1 MNKSELINA
10 MKEKQ
15 DKLINESNEIRAK
28 LSQLNT
34 VKSQLEQRFIEI
46 RGSLNE
52 LNDLLKIFN
61 EETEEGEDG
70 NDSKHN
76 IESES
81 DTDKK

>member
-15 DKLINESNEIRAK
+15 DKLINESNEIRTK

-34 VKSQLEQRFIEI
+34 IKSQLEQRFIEI

-52 LNDLLKIFN
+52 LNDLFKMFN
-61 EETEEGEDG
+61 EETEEGEVN
-70 NDSKHN
+70 NDPEHN

-81 DTDKK
+81 GTI